1 MKQANHQGAERY
13 IEKNVYRL
21 PHVPLA
27 SLTESRHS
35 DSHSQATDRIAQ
47 EGEEALA
54 SENRKQLYNI
64 TKKLTEIFG
73 QAECPVKDKNKSVLV
88 GDDKHLSRWAEHF
101 EELLNGPAPANTV
114 DISIADEDLTYRF
127 RSP

>member
-1 MKQANHQGAERY
+1 MPNFFPTSLGAC
-13 IEKNVYRL
+13 
-21 PHVPLA
+21 
-27 SLTESRHS
+27 
-35 DSHSQATDRIAQ
+35 SQATDRIAQ